1 MKIHPL
7 WFVCLT
13 IRICIAL
20 IVGHYRKT
28 DKIMLI
34 VLTVIGLGF
43 LYKGYTGSND
53 EIQIAPVF
61 WHDTRYV
68 HGVLYLL
75 AASYLFFGNPN
86 VASAVLMSDVIF
98 SIIYRGNLRFPLTP
112 SLTWLH
118 ERRGSGGT

>member
-1 MKIHPL
+1 MMKINPL
-7 WFVCLT
+7 WSICLIT
-13 IRICIAL
+13 RICIAL
-20 IVGHYRKT
+20 IVGYYRKI

-34 VLTVIGLGF
+34 VLSIIGLGF

-75 AASYLFFGNPN
+75 AASYLFVGNPII
-86 VASAVLMSDVIF
+86 ALSILLSDVIF
-98 SIIYRGNLRFPLTP
+98 SIVYRIIT
-112 SLTWLH
+112 SQ
-118 ERRGSGGT
+118 

>member
-1 MKIHPL
+1 MYFLCEYMYMTKIHPL

-13 IRICIAL
+13 IRMSLAL
-20 IVGHYRKT
+20 LVGYYRNI

-34 VLTVIGLGF
+34 LLSIVGVSF
-43 LYKGYTGSND
+43 LYWGYTGSND

-75 AASYLFFGNPN
+75 AASYMFVGNPN
-86 VASAVLMSDVIF
+86 VALTILVSDVIF
-98 SIIYRGNLRFPLTP
+98 SIVYRVVTSR
-112 SLTWLH
+112 
-118 ERRGSGGT
+118 